1 MIELRTS
8 ERSAMKRCPQK
19 WYWAYVE
26 GLRPLRPKTPLWFGS
41 AWHEAMAAWYLNG
54 TNRGPHPAETFSAS
68 LEGDRSF
75 LVGDEEDEKVY
86 EDARELGVDM
96 GEHYVEHY
104 GRDESLFFI
113 AVEQTF
119 QVWLPAIDGRKRFIR
134 YLGTF
139 DGVYRDLATGEH
151 WLMEHKTT
159 AGLGIEHLQLDDQGG
174 TYFAVASAKLRKMG
188 VLKKNEEIAGVMYN
202 YVRKQKRDLRPQNA
216 QGLRT
221 NKPLKAHYIEALAG
235 VDNWTA
241 EQLTKMKIDELEGIA
256 AGNMIQVLGDV
267 SQKQP
272 APYFDRWPI
281 YRTQAE
287 RRTIIKQIQTEASFI
302 EGWRDGTLPLFKTP
316 VQIGAGACAH
326 QCEFFRM
333 CQLHQQGD
341 AGWEEFRDTMFERQ
355 DPYADHRRD
364 RKSSD

>member
-8 ERSAMKRCPQK
+8 ERTAMKRCPQK
-19 WYWAYVE
+19 WYWAYVD
-26 GLRPLRPKTPLWFGS
+26 GLAPLRAKTPLWFGA
-41 AWHEAMAAWYLNG
+41 AWHEAMAAWYLEG
-54 TNRGPHPAETFSAS
+54 TKRGVHPAETFAAV
-68 LEGDRSF
+68 LEGDRSV
-75 LVGDEEDEKVY
+75 LIGSEEDEKVY
-86 EDARELGVDM
+86 DDARTLGIDM

-104 GRDESLFFI
+104 GRDEAWHFI

-119 QVWLPAIDGRKRFIR
+119 QVWLPALDGRKRFIR

-139 DGVYRDLATGEH
+139 DGVYRDLATGEI
-151 WLMEHKTT
+151 WLCEHKTT
-159 AGLGIEHLQLDDQGG
+159 QGISIDHLQLDDQGG

-188 VLKKNEEIAGVMYN
+188 VLKKGEEIAGVMYN
-202 YVRKQKRDLRPQNA
+202 YVRKQKRDPRPQNE

-221 NKPLKAHYIEALAG
+221 NKPLRQHYLGALDG
-235 VDNWTA
+235 VDGWTA
-241 EQLTKMKIDELEGIA
+241 GTLASKKLDELESIA
-256 AGNMIQVLGDV
+256 AANMIQVLGEV

-287 RRTIIKQIQTEASFI
+287 RRTIVKQIQIEASYA
-302 EGWRDGTLPLFKTP
+302 EAWRDGTLPIYKTP

-341 AGWEEFRDTMFERQ
+341 AGWEEFRDTMYEQR